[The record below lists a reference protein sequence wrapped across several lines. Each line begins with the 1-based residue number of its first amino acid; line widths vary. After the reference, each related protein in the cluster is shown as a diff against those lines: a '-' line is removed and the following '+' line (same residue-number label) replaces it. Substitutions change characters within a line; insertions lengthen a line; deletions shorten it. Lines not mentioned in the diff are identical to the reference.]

1 MTNSGAWGEAPP
13 GVNLAENQNGD
24 IIGSVVGIMVLGLSS
39 VVLRLFT
46 RLINKGPGLAADDY
60 VILFAAVM
68 GIGTAVCC
76 LISVPWGGGKH
87 LWVVTHEEFTKLY
100 QTTYAFVIV
109 YITCISAT
117 KISILLFYRRV
128 FGTNVIWYIVFG
140 FTCAHWAEV
149 TITWLAGCRPIDYY
163 WRQYTDPTA
172 TGSCIDAPLFYF
184 CNGIIGLVIDV
195 AILLVP
201 IPTVWKL
208 NMPTTKKVF
217 VGGILLLGGFVCVAS
232 AIRIVMMDQLVKS
245 PDFTWAMS
253 KVFIWSCCEPF
264 IGIVCACL
272 PTYAPLVRRWWR
284 GELSGYPDTP
294 KVYMSDKPSPSKA
307 GHKISGRKHHGGL
320 DATLRGDDEI
330 ELTVDISGEPGH
342 HLPGH
347 QRQGDSRD
355 SSKTCVNGKSSPED
369 SYQNEIMVRK
379 DFSWSSSV

>member
-1 MTNSGAWGEAPP
+1 
-13 GVNLAENQNGD
+13 
-24 IIGSVVGIMVLGLSS
+24 
-39 VVLRLFT
+39 
-46 RLINKGPGLAADDY
+46 
-60 VILFAAVM
+60 
-68 GIGTAVCC
+68 
-76 LISVPWGGGKH
+76 
-87 LWVVTHEEFTKLY
+87 
-100 QTTYAFVIV
+100 
-109 YITCISAT
+109 
-117 KISILLFYRRV
+117 
-128 FGTNVIWYIVFG
+128 
-140 FTCAHWAEV
+140 
-149 TITWLAGCRPIDYY
+149 
-163 WRQYTDPTA
+163 
-172 TGSCIDAPLFYF
+172 
-184 CNGIIGLVIDV
+184 
-195 AILLVP
+195 
-201 IPTVWKL
+201 
-208 NMPTTKKVF
+208 MPYHS
-217 VGGILLLGGFVCVAS
+217 VCVAS

-272 PTYAPLVRRWWR
+272 PTYAPLVRRWWK

-355 SSKTCVNGKSSPED
+355 SSKTCVNGKGSPED